1 MWTVIVMLMY
11 LFALIGFCEVVSW
24 IVDYIANKTNK

>member
-1 MWTVIVMLMY
+1 MMIVIVMLIY